1 MNWSTE
7 PHLGQL
13 PCKDINGRRLKSGR
27 VMGCASPLALEKSW
41 LAESARELAHSQT
54 CR

>member
-7 PHLGQL
+7 PRLGQL

-27 VMGCASPLALEKSW
+27 VMGCPNSLALGNSW
-41 LAESARELAHSQT
+41 LAESARGLAHSQT
-54 CR
+54 CW